1 MAGPL
6 SADEAV
12 GDGIRPASP
21 AAGLR
26 LAGPAL
32 RLGGLLAR
40 RALLLAALLALV
52 FVAVELLP
60 GDAADATSE
69 RGETAA
75 DTARRRELLG
85 LDRPVT
91 ERFLD
96 WMTALPTGDLG
107 MSARGERVGDL
118 LSGPFPNTLLLGGLA
133 LLVTVVVSLGLGCW
147 AALRP
152 GRAVDRTVSATAT
165 AVLALPEFVV
175 AVALVLVLALW
186 MDLLPAVTTAGA
198 DGTPASGE
206 MLVLPVLALAI
217 PQIGWNTR
225 IVRAALA
232 DEAKAPHVETAVL
245 DGLPPRR
252 VLGHHLLPG
261 ALPAIATGLATS
273 TGMLLG
279 GAGVVETFV
288 NYPGVGA
295 VLAGAVADR
304 DTPVIAGVVMV
315 TGAVITCVL
324 LLADLV
330 RARAAGGRI

>member
-6 SADEAV
+6 SADAPA
-12 GDGIRPASP
+12 GGTALPSRPA
-21 AAGLR
+21 GR
-26 LAGPAL
+26 VLAGAAL

-40 RALLLAALLALV
+40 RALLLAGLLAAV
-52 FVAVELLP
+52 FAAVELLP

-75 DTARRRELLG
+75 DTTRRRALLG
-85 LDRPVT
+85 LDRPVA

-107 MSARGERVGDL
+107 TSARGERVADL
-118 LSGPFPNTLLLGGLA
+118 LAGPFPNTLLLGGLA
-133 LLVTVVVSLGLGCW
+133 LLLTVAVSVGLGCW

-152 GRAVDRTVSATAT
+152 GGAVDRTVSATAT
-165 AVLALPEFVV
+165 GILALPEFVV
-175 AVALVLVLALW
+175 AVALVLVFALW
-186 MDLLPAVTTAGA
+186 TGLLPAVTTADA
-198 DGTPASGE
+198 DGSPATAS
-206 MLVLPVLALAI
+206 MLVLPVLALAV

-245 DGLPPRR
+245 DGLAPRR
-252 VLGHHLLPG
+252 VLVHHLLPG
-261 ALPAIATGLATS
+261 ALPAIATGFATS

-279 GAGVVETFV
+279 GAVVVETVF
-288 NYPGVGA
+288 NYPGIGA
-295 VLAGAVADR
+295 VLAGAVGDR